1 MAQGHVGRR
10 FLPAS
15 GRLPNGGS
23 LAVAAPAAT
32 FELPKLTIFS
42 RLAGSFT
49 MSWITNTL
57 TSSIGR
63 KIIMALTGLFL
74 CSFLVIHLSGN
85 LQLFKHD
92 NGLAFNAYSEFMSH
106 NTIIRIL
113 EWGLVLGFGGHIVQ
127 GLVLY
132 FKNRSAR
139 SVGYVVNHSEQ
150 NSSWT
155 SRSMAL
161 LGTII
166 LFFLVVHLY
175 NFFGQLRY
183 TDVAVDANGNENAY
197 ALVVSSFKNPW
208 YVALY
213 VVAQLALL
221 YHLVHGFASAFHTLG
236 LNHRKYTPLIK
247 AVGYGF
253 SVVVAAG
260 FASFPLYFL
269 LFTDANGELVGSAPQ
284 AIQSLMLAFR

>member
-1 MAQGHVGRR
+1 
-10 FLPAS
+10 
-15 GRLPNGGS
+15 
-23 LAVAAPAAT
+23 
-32 FELPKLTIFS
+32 
-42 RLAGSFT
+42 
-49 MSWITNTL
+49 MSWITKTL

-74 CSFLVIHLSGN
+74 CSFLVVHLSGN
-85 LQLFKHD
+85 FQLFKHD

-127 GLVLY
+127 GLSLY
-132 FKNRSAR
+132 FKNRAAR
-139 SVGYVVNHSEQ
+139 PVGYQVNHIEQ
-150 NSSWT
+150 NSSWE

-161 LGTII
+161 LGTIV

-197 ALVVSSFKNPW
+197 ALVVSSFHNPW

-213 VVAQLALL
+213 VVAQMALL
-221 YHLVHGFASAFHTLG
+221 YHLVHGFGSAFHTLG
-236 LNHRKYTPLIK
+236 LNHRKYTPLIQ

-253 SVVVAAG
+253 AIVVSAG
-260 FASFPLYFL
+260 FASMPLYFL
-269 LFTDANGELVGSAPQ
+269 LFTDASGELSSTAPQ
-284 AIQSLMLAFR
+284 ALQSLMLALR